1 MIELNYEDIKEMIT
15 SPDAESRRLGLT
27 MVAENINEIPET
39 EVSSFKKA
47 YESIINTQMGITGG
61 FHFNNVNTEYFK
73 THHLTWGSVNDDA
86 RFIIENVTKNE
97 SVLQAIFPI
106 NLTHTLNDYK

>member
-1 MIELNYEDIKEMIT
+1 MIELDYSDLKGMIT

-47 YESIINTQMGITGG
+47 YESIINTRMGITGA
-61 FHFNNVNTEYFK
+61 FHFNNDDNEYFR
-73 THHLTWGSVNDDA
+73 THPLTWGSVVEDA
-86 RFIIENVTKNE
+86 RFIIDNVTTDGE
-97 SVLQAIFPI
+97 TLQAMFPI
-106 NLTHTLNDYK
+106 ELEYILKEYK